1 MHTLTHER
9 LLRITNTPINCRTG
23 KPRTLP
29 LRRGDD
35 FKIKIKSRAVSFV
48 ASPVLF
54 DPPFL
59 SLGLPGPVGAEGAE
73 DRE

>member
-9 LLRITNTPINCRTG
+9 LLRITNPLRGARTPD
-23 KPRTLP
+23 PRTLP
-29 LRRGDD
+29 SRRGDD
-35 FKIKIKSRAVSFV
+35 FKIKIKSRAVYFV

-54 DPPFL
+54 NFPFL
-59 SLGLPGPVGAEGAE
+59 SLGLPGPVGAEGVE

>member
-9 LLRITNTPINCRTG
+9 LLRITNPLRG
-23 KPRTLP
+23 AGAPDPRTLP

-54 DPPFL
+54 DAPFL
-59 SLGLPGPVGAEGAE
+59 SLGLPGPVGVEGAE